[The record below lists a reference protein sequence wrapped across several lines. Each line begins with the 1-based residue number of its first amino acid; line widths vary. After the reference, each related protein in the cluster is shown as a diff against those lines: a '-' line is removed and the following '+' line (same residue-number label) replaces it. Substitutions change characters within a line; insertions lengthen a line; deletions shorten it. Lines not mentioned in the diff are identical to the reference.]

1 MFIGGTMKSL
11 RWLSSALVIFI
22 ALVFVYFIADFFIG
36 NSDVAYVIA
45 RVLGVNEKFADN
57 ISLLVFAVQSLI
69 ITSDWCYREI
79 AKFIEKRLNR
89 ASKYMQPFYRG
100 TKIGVDFI
108 AALPKR
114 TILFVFYLI
123 LIILE
128 QIGIIVSAK
137 DYSAIAI
144 FVIAVDRV
152 GKMWPEEKQKLY
164 AFFGSLKRRIGE

>member
-1 MFIGGTMKSL
+1 MKSL
-11 RWLSSALVIFI
+11 RRISFALVIFV
-22 ALVFVYFIADFFIG
+22 AFVFVYFITDLFIG

-79 AKFIEKRLNR
+79 AKFIEKRLER
-89 ASKYMQPFYRG
+89 ASKYTQPFYLG
-100 TKIGVDFI
+100 SKIGVDFI

-114 TILFVFYLI
+114 TILFGFYLI

-128 QIGIIVSAK
+128 LIGVIVSAK
-137 DYSAIAI
+137 DYSAVAI

-152 GKMWPEEKQKLY
+152 GKMWPDEKKKLY
-164 AFFGSLKRRIGE
+164 AFFGSLKRRIKE

>member
-1 MFIGGTMKSL
+1 MKTL
-11 RWLSSALVIFI
+11 RWLSSVLVIFI
-22 ALVFVYFIADFFIG
+22 AFVVVYFIVYFFIG

-45 RVLGVNEKFADN
+45 RVLGVNEKFAEN

-79 AKFIEKRLNR
+79 AKFLEKRLTK
-89 ASKYMQPFYRG
+89 ASKYMTSFYLG
-100 TKIGVDFI
+100 SKIGVDFI

-114 TILFVFYLI
+114 SILFTFYLM

-128 QIGIIVSAK
+128 LTGIIASAK

-152 GKMWPEEKQKLY
+152 FKIWPDEKGKLS
-164 AFFGSLKRRIGE
+164 AFFDSLKRRIME